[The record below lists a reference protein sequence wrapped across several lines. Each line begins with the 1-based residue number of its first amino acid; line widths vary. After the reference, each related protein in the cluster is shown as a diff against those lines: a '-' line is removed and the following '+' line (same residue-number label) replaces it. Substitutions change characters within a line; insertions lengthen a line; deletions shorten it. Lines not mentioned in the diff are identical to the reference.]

1 MTTFDTGAIDLPRLT
16 VPQRIR
22 TAATLVR
29 RTLRGEHVEASA
41 YADGMNIG
49 FTGADIITAHIQQ
62 RIRANAAG
70 GAR

>member
-1 MTTFDTGAIDLPRLT
+1 MTTLDTGAIDLPPLT
-16 VPQRIR
+16 IPKRIR

-41 YADGMNIG
+41 FSDGMRVG
-49 FTGADIITAHIQQ
+49 FDGADIVIAHAIQ
-62 RIRANAAG
+62 RVRDTTAG